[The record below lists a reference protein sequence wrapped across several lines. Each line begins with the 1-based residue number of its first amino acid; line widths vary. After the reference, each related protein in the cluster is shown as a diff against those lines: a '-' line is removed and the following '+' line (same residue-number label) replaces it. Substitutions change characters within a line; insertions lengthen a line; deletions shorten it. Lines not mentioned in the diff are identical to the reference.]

1 VKTDQDEQR
10 QVWIGLATVHQRPGA
25 GVLMDRNDA
34 FVNVLALAST
44 QGEFTDV
51 VRDDLAQLGFDLVE
65 LEDTERLSER
75 RESFTI
81 PEEINRLAE
90 LALATAKTQFDAFHT
105 WASGDDTT

>member
-1 VKTDQDEQR
+1 
-10 QVWIGLATVHQRPGA
+10 
-25 GVLMDRNDA
+25 MDRNDA

-44 QGEFTDV
+44 QGEFADV

-90 LALATAKTQFDAFHT
+90 LTLATAKTQFGTFHT
-105 WASGDDTT
+105 WVSGDETA